1 MRDKGDYN
9 MALSFVETEEQS
21 FIIEQLNALIPKFME
36 REPELSELGSFP
48 YENIRNLKEIG
59 YTKLTLPKECGGQ
72 AISLYDFVLYQEKI
86 AEGCG
91 ATALSI
97 GWHIGIVK
105 ELAENRSWNEEMFQ
119 WFCEEVRNGAL
130 FNRAATEPKTGSPTR
145 GGKPETVAIQDGDK
159 WIINGRKTFT
169 TMAPVLDYFII
180 SASIEGREEIG
191 EFVIPK
197 NTLGVSIEET
207 WDSIAMRGTA
217 SHDLVLQNVEI
228 ENHFFTDVK
237 GGKVKQKG
245 IGWLLHIPACYLGI
259 AQSARNYAVQF
270 AESYKPNS
278 LNHSISLLPNVRKL
292 VGEIELELMQ
302 VRVFLYQIAKKYDEA
317 EDKLSLQA
325 ELAAVKY
332 AVTNAAISIV
342 DKAMRIVGAKSL
354 SEKNPLHRYYLNVR
368 AGLHNPPM
376 DDATLS
382 MLADAAF
389 RS

>member
-1 MRDKGDYN
+1 

-21 FIIEQLNALIPKFME
+21 LIIEQINKLIPKFME
-36 REPELSELGSFP
+36 REHQLSELGSFP
-48 YENIRNLKEIG
+48 YENINNLKDIG
-59 YTKLTLPKECGGQ
+59 YTKLTLPKELGGN
-72 AISLYDFVLYQEKI
+72 AISLYDFVLFQEKI

-97 GWHIGIVK
+97 GWHLGIVK
-105 ELAENRSWNEEMFQ
+105 ELAENRSWNEEMFI
-119 WFCEEVRNGAL
+119 WFCKEVRNGAL
-130 FNRAATEPKTGSPTR
+130 FNRASTEPKTGSPTR
-145 GGKPETVAIQDGDK
+145 GGKPETVATQKGDK

-207 WDSIAMRGTA
+207 WDSVSMRGTA

-228 ENHFFTDVK
+228 PDRFFTEIK
-237 GGKVKQKG
+237 GSKVKTKG

-278 LNHSISLLPNVRKL
+278 LNHAISLLPNVRRL
-292 VGEIELELMQ
+292 VGELELELMQ
-302 VRVFLYQIAKKYDEA
+302 ARVFLYQIAKKYDEA

-332 AVTNAAISIV
+332 VVTNAAISIV

-382 MLADAAF
+382 ILADAAF

>member
-1 MRDKGDYN
+1 

-21 FIIEQLNALIPKFME
+21 FIIEQINKLIPKFME
-36 REPELSELGSFP
+36 REHQLSELGSFP
-48 YENIRNLKEIG
+48 YENINNLKDIG
-59 YTKLTLPKECGGQ
+59 YTKLTLPKEFGGS
-72 AISLYDFVLYQEKI
+72 AISLYDFVLFQEKI

-105 ELAENRSWNEEMFQ
+105 ELAENRSWNDGMFK

-145 GGKPETVAIQDGDK
+145 GGKPETIAVQQGEK

-180 SASIEGREEIG
+180 SASMEGREEVG
-191 EFVIPK
+191 EFVIPR

-207 WDSIAMRGTA
+207 WDSVAMRGTA

-228 ENHFFTDVK
+228 ENRFFTNVL

-278 LNHSISLLPNVRKL
+278 LSHSISLIPSVRRL

-302 VRVFLYQIAKKYDEA
+302 ARVFLYQIAKKYDEA

-382 MLADAAF
+382 ILADAAF

>member
-1 MRDKGDYN
+1 

-21 FIIEQLNALIPKFME
+21 LVIEKINKLIPKFME
-36 REPELSELGSFP
+36 REHHLSELGSFP
-48 YENIRNLKEIG
+48 YENINNLKDIG
-59 YTKLTLPKECGGQ
+59 YTKLTLPKELGGN
-72 AISLYDFVLYQEKI
+72 AISLYDFVLFQEKI

-97 GWHIGIVK
+97 GWHLGIVK
-105 ELAENRSWNEEMFQ
+105 ELAENRSWNEEMFT

-130 FNRAATEPKTGSPTR
+130 FNRAATEPNTGSPTR
-145 GGKPETVAIQDGDK
+145 GGKPETLAVKKGEK

-180 SASIEGREEIG
+180 SASIEGQEDIG

-197 NTLGVSIEET
+197 NTQGVTIEET

-228 ENHFFTDVK
+228 PDRFFTDIK
-237 GGKVKQKG
+237 GSKVKAKG

-259 AQSARNYAVQF
+259 AQSAKNYAVQF
-270 AESYKPNS
+270 AVSYKPNS
-278 LNHSISLLPNVRKL
+278 LNHSISLLPNVRRV
-292 VGEIELELMQ
+292 VGELELELMQ
-302 VRVFLYQIAKKYDEA
+302 ARVFLYQIAKKYDEA

-325 ELAAVKY
+325 ELAAAKY
-332 AVTNAAISIV
+332 VVTNAAISIV

-389 RS
+389 QS

>member
-1 MRDKGDYN
+1 MNGLRIEHKGDYS
-9 MALSFVETEEQS
+9 MALSFVETEKQS
-21 FIIEQLNALIPKFME
+21 FIIEQINKLIPKFME
-36 REPELSELGSFP
+36 REHQLSELGSFP
-48 YENIRNLKEIG
+48 YENINDLKDIG
-59 YTKLTLPKECGGQ
+59 YTKLTLPKEFGGS
-72 AISLYDFVLYQEKI
+72 AISLYDFVLFQEKI

-97 GWHIGIVK
+97 GWHLGIVK
-105 ELAENRSWNEEMFQ
+105 ELAENRSWNDEMFK
-119 WFCEEVRNGAL
+119 WFCEEVRSGAL

-145 GGKPETVAIQDGDK
+145 GGKPETIAVQQGEK

-180 SASIEGREEIG
+180 SASMEGREEVG
-191 EFVIPK
+191 EFVIPR

-207 WDSIAMRGTA
+207 WDSVAMRGTA

-228 ENHFFTDVK
+228 ENRFFTDVK

-270 AESYKPNS
+270 AGSYKPNS
-278 LNHSISLLPNVRKL
+278 LLPNVRRL
-292 VGEIELELMQ
+292 VGELELELMQ
-302 VRVFLYQIAKKYDEA
+302 ARVFLYQIAKKYDEA

-342 DKAMRIVGAKSL
+342 DKSMRIVGAKSL

>member
-1 MRDKGDYN
+1 

-21 FIIEQLNALIPKFME
+21 FIIEQINKLIPKFME
-36 REPELSELGSFP
+36 REHQLSELGSFP
-48 YENIRNLKEIG
+48 YENINNLKDIG
-59 YTKLTLPKECGGQ
+59 YTKITLPKEFGGS
-72 AISLYDFVLYQEKI
+72 AISLYDFVLFQGKI

-105 ELAENRSWNEEMFQ
+105 ELAENRSWNDGMFK

-145 GGKPETVAIQDGDK
+145 GGKPETIAVQQGEK

-180 SASIEGREEIG
+180 SASMEGREEVG
-191 EFVIPK
+191 EFVIPR

-207 WDSIAMRGTA
+207 WDSVAMRGTA

-228 ENHFFTDVK
+228 ENRFFTNVL

-259 AQSARNYAVQF
+259 AQSARNYAVHF

-278 LNHSISLLPNVRKL
+278 LNHSISLLPSVRRL

-302 VRVFLYQIAKKYDEA
+302 ARVFLYQIAKKYDEA

-382 MLADAAF
+382 ILADAAF

>member
-1 MRDKGDYN
+1 

-21 FIIEQLNALIPKFME
+21 FIIAQINKLIPKFME
-36 REPELSELGSFP
+36 REHQLSELGSFP
-48 YENIRNLKEIG
+48 YENISDLKDIG
-59 YTKLTLPKECGGQ
+59 YTKLTLPKEFGGS
-72 AISLYDFVLYQEKI
+72 AISLYDFVLFQEKI

-97 GWHIGIVK
+97 GWHLGIVK
-105 ELAENRSWNEEMFQ
+105 ELAENRSWNDEMFK

-145 GGKPETVAIQDGDK
+145 GGKPETIAVQQGDK
-159 WIINGRKTFT
+159 WVINGRKTFT

-180 SASIEGREEIG
+180 SASMEGRDEVG
-191 EFVIPK
+191 EFVIPR

-207 WDSIAMRGTA
+207 WDSVAMRGTA

-228 ENHFFTDVK
+228 ENRFFTDIK

-259 AQSARNYAVQF
+259 AQAARNYAVQF

-278 LNHSISLLPNVRKL
+278 LNHSISLLPNVRRL
-292 VGEIELELMQ
+292 VGELELELMQ
-302 VRVFLYQIAKKYDEA
+302 ARVFLYQIAKKYDEA

-376 DDATLS
+376 DDVTLS

>member
-1 MRDKGDYN
+1 

-21 FIIEQLNALIPKFME
+21 LVIEKINKLIPKFME
-36 REPELSELGSFP
+36 REHQLSELGSFP
-48 YENIRNLKEIG
+48 YENINNLKDIG
-59 YTKLTLPKECGGQ
+59 YTKLTLPKELGGN
-72 AISLYDFVLYQEKI
+72 AISLYDFVLFQEKI

-97 GWHIGIVK
+97 GWHLGIVK
-105 ELAENRSWNEEMFQ
+105 ELAENRSWDEEMFT

-130 FNRAATEPKTGSPTR
+130 FNRAATEPNTGSPTR
-145 GGKPETVAIQDGDK
+145 GGKPETLAVKKGEK

-180 SASIEGREEIG
+180 SASIEGQEEIG

-197 NTLGVSIEET
+197 NTIGVSIEET

-228 ENHFFTDVK
+228 PDRFFTDIK
-237 GGKVKQKG
+237 GSKVKAKG

-270 AESYKPNS
+270 AGSYKPNS
-278 LNHSISLLPNVRKL
+278 LNHSISLLPNVRRL
-292 VGEIELELMQ
+292 VGELELELMQ
-302 VRVFLYQIAKKYDEA
+302 ARVFLYQIAKKYDEA

-325 ELAAVKY
+325 ELAAAKY
-332 AVTNAAISIV
+332 VVTNAAISIV

-354 SEKNPLHRYYLNVR
+354 SEKIRFI
-368 AGLHNPPM
+368 AII
-376 DDATLS
+376 
-382 MLADAAF
+382 
-389 RS
+389 

>member
-1 MRDKGDYN
+1 
-9 MALSFVETEEQS
+9 
-21 FIIEQLNALIPKFME
+21 
-36 REPELSELGSFP
+36 
-48 YENIRNLKEIG
+48 
-59 YTKLTLPKECGGQ
+59 
-72 AISLYDFVLYQEKI
+72 
-86 AEGCG
+86 
-91 ATALSI
+91 
-97 GWHIGIVK
+97 GIVK
-105 ELAENRSWNEEMFQ
+105 ELAENRSWNDGMFK

-145 GGKPETVAIQDGDK
+145 GGKPETIAVQQGEK

-180 SASIEGREEIG
+180 SASMEGREEVG
-191 EFVIPK
+191 EFVIPR

-207 WDSIAMRGTA
+207 WDSVAMRGTA

-228 ENHFFTDVK
+228 ENRFFTNVL

-278 LNHSISLLPNVRKL
+278 LSHSISLLPSVRRL

-302 VRVFLYQIAKKYDEA
+302 ARVFLYQIAKKYDEA

-382 MLADAAF
+382 ILADAAF